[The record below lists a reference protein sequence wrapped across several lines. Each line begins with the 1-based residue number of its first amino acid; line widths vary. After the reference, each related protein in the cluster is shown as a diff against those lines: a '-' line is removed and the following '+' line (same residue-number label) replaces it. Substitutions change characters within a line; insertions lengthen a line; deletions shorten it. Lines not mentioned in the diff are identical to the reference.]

1 MVSTVKLT
9 CCKWGTWAAA
19 ETSPA
24 GCSSSV
30 GEIVVLYLLSLKKK
44 KIRAV
49 KLAEEMAA
57 SLGAGLNKLF
67 GQVSGCS

>member
-1 MVSTVKLT
+1 M
-9 CCKWGTWAAA
+9 
-19 ETSPA
+19 
-24 GCSSSV
+24 
-30 GEIVVLYLLSLKKK
+30 LYLLSLKKK